1 MHLRAIDYIFWCAIP
16 ILMMAIVASMYRRH
30 LHRDFPL
37 FFTYGVFQVLSFT
50 VELPLRHSTFFYY
63 ISWATTA
70 LSIVLTFAVLLEL
83 FKDTLRPYPALRDFS
98 LLLFRWCALVAL
110 LAAVMWAITSWHRSQ
125 IDNVT
130 NGIYFLGR
138 SVRIMQCG
146 LVCFMLLF
154 SQHLGISK
162 RNVVFGISIGFGFYA
177 AVNLLVMTALSDH
190 TITSTMTLSR
200 VNNVAYL
207 VSAAV
212 WLAYT
217 ALAAKDRCP
226 AEAASAA
233 SRNPDYG
240 LEDER
245 NAPPLASLLDTIDQT
260 VERLL
265 HARRESKNDNAR
277 PR

>member
-1 MHLRAIDYIFWCAIP
+1 MHLKTIDYIFWCADP
-16 ILMMAIVASMYRRH
+16 FLMMAIAASMYRRH
-30 LHRDFPL
+30 LYRDFPL
-37 FFTYGVFQVLSFT
+37 FFTYVVFQVLSFA

-63 ISWATTA
+63 VSWATTA
-70 LSIVLTFAVLLEL
+70 LSMVLTFAVLLEI
-83 FKDTLRPYPALRDFS
+83 FRDTLRPYPALRDLS
-98 LLLFRWCALVAL
+98 MRLFRWCAVVAL
-110 LAAVMWAITSWHRSQ
+110 LAAGMWAITSWHRNQ

-130 NGIYFLGR
+130 NGIYMLGR

-177 AVNLLVMTALSDH
+177 AVNLLIMTALSDH
-190 TITSTMTLSR
+190 TITSKMTLSR

-207 VSAAV
+207 VAAVV

-217 ALAAKDRCP
+217 ALPAKERCP
-226 AEAASAA
+226 VRATTAASQN
-233 SRNPDYG
+233 RDYG
-240 LEDER
+240 VEDER
-245 NAPPLASLLDTIDQT
+245 NAPPLESLLDTLDQT

-265 HARRESKNDNAR
+265 DAARCGESDNTP